1 MLHINSCIHIVSEDD
16 FNVQLGWLTFLYD
29 SEVILSTTTGPPS
42 ITFFFYIYYAS
53 CNTKDM
59 RNNLIF

>member
-16 FNVQLGWLTFLYD
+16 FNIQLGWLTFLYD

-42 ITFFFYIYYAS
+42 ITFFSTYIMLLVILK
-53 CNTKDM
+53 T
-59 RNNLIF
+59 